1 MKGGEGACLF
11 EFNGGGG
18 GGEGGGDVC
27 SPLLS
32 SLGWVFASL
41 LHHNVDHNFKFG
53 LLMKN
58 LSNSRLVRKC

>member
-11 EFNGGGG
+11 GFNGGGG
-18 GGEGGGDVC
+18 EREAVMC
-27 SPLLS
+27 ALLS

-53 LLMKN
+53 LLMKK
-58 LSNSRLVRKC
+58 LSNNRLVRKC